1 MQQILLGFL
10 VFRRAVQL
18 QPVRQS
24 HGHKPR
30 FPVATM
36 EHCGSAVL
44 EAFCVADGLL
54 HCLRHVQALH
64 PLDLNMNARQAGN
77 VRDIPIALSAS
88 GLYVVP
94 VFPEEPRK
102 LQLSS
107 ATFSLL

>member
-18 QPVRQS
+18 QPVRQL
-24 HGHKPR
+24 HCHKPR
-30 FPVATM
+30 FPVAPV

-44 EAFCVADGLL
+44 EAFCVADGLS
-54 HCLRHVQALH
+54 HCLGYAQALR
-64 PLDLNMNARQAGN
+64 PLALNVNARQAGN
-77 VRDIPIALSAS
+77 VRGIPIALSAS
-88 GLYVVP
+88 GLYVVSILLK
-94 VFPEEPRK
+94 EPRK